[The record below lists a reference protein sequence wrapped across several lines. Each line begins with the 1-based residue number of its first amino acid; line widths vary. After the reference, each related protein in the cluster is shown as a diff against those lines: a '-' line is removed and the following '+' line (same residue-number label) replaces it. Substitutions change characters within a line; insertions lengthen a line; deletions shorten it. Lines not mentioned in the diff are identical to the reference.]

1 MFKPDFSEDHIRQAD
16 PSFMWGDDPFVVSVQ
31 CQKTDMGYLADWWVS
46 GRKWEDD
53 SPTLILRFRL
63 GVISKKSEL
72 KEDLYAIWDFGLR
85 ELSFGSAIAGG
96 IRSASSEVSELNESV
111 KNELLRFHLLGNER
125 LGNFNIL
132 GDTKTEKTANMY
144 LMLKSFGTKQPQ
156 KAITQMESELL
167 KQVIDPTVISQRLM
181 FAKKQGYLE

>member
-1 MFKPDFSEDHIRQAD
+1 MFIPEFSEDHIRKSER
-16 PSFMWGDDPFVVSVQ
+16 SFMWGDDPFVVSVQ
-31 CQKTDMGYLADWWVS
+31 CQKTDMGYLADFWVS

-53 SPTLILRFRL
+53 SPTLILRLRF
-63 GVISKKSEL
+63 GVTSTKSEL
-72 KEDLYAIWDFGLR
+72 REDLLHLWDTALR

-96 IRSASSEVSELNESV
+96 IRSTSNEVSELSETH
-111 KNELLRFHLLGNER
+111 KRELLRFHLFGNER
-125 LGNFNIL
+125 LGNFNII

-156 KAITQMESELL
+156 KAITEMESELM

>member
-16 PSFMWGDDPFVVSVQ
+16 PSFMFGDDPFVVSVQ
-31 CQKTDMGYLADWWVS
+31 CLSTDMGYRADCWVS
-46 GRKWEDD
+46 GRKWQDD
-53 SPTLILRFRL
+53 SPTLILRLQL
-63 GVISKKSEL
+63 GVTSKKSEL
-72 KEDLYAIWDFGLR
+72 KKDLLHFWDVALR
-85 ELSFGSAIAGG
+85 ELSFGSALVGG
-96 IRSASSEVSELNESV
+96 IRSTTNEVNELS
-111 KNELLRFHLLGNER
+111 KSQKIELLRFHLLGNER

-156 KAITQMESELL
+156 RAITQMESELM

>member
-1 MFKPDFSEDHIRQAD
+1 MFIPEFSEDHIKKSE

-53 SPTLILRFRL
+53 SPTLILRLRL
-63 GVISKKSEL
+63 GVTSNKSEL
-72 KEDLYAIWDFGLR
+72 REDLLHLWDVALR
-85 ELSFGSAIAGG
+85 ELSFGSALVGG
-96 IRSASSEVSELNESV
+96 IRSTSNEVNELSESQ
-111 KNELLRFHLLGNER
+111 KIELLRFHLLGNER

-167 KQVIDPTVISQRLM
+167 KRAIDPTVISQRLM

>member
-1 MFKPDFSEDHIRQAD
+1 MFIPEFSEDHIRRSD
-16 PSFMWGDDPFVVSVQ
+16 PAFMWGDDPFVVSVQ

-53 SPTLILRFRL
+53 SPTLILRLRL
-63 GVISKKSEL
+63 GVTAKKSEL
-72 KEDLYAIWDFGLR
+72 RADLLHLWDIALR
-85 ELSFGSAIAGG
+85 ELSFGSALVGG
-96 IRSASSEVSELNESV
+96 IRSESGEVNELSDSQ
-111 KNELLRFHLLGNER
+111 KSELLRFHLLGNER
-125 LGNFNIL
+125 LENFKIL

-156 KAITQMESELL
+156 KTITEFESEYL
-167 KQVIDPTVISQRLM
+167 KQIISPTAISQRLM

>member
-1 MFKPDFSEDHIRQAD
+1 MFKPDFSEDHIRQSD

-31 CQKTDMGYLADWWVS
+31 CQKTDMGYLADFWVS

-53 SPTLILRFRL
+53 SPTLILRLRL
-63 GVISKKSEL
+63 GVTSKKSDLRSEL
-72 KEDLYAIWDFGLR
+72 LNLWDIALR
-85 ELSFGSAIAGG
+85 ELSFGSAIVGG
-96 IRSASSEVSELNESV
+96 IRSSAGEVNELSDSN
-111 KNELLRFHLLGNER
+111 KRELLRFHLLGNEL

-132 GDTKTEKTANMY
+132 GETKTEKTANMY

-167 KQVIDPTVISQRLM
+167 KSIIDPTVISQRLM
-181 FAKKQGYLE
+181 FAK